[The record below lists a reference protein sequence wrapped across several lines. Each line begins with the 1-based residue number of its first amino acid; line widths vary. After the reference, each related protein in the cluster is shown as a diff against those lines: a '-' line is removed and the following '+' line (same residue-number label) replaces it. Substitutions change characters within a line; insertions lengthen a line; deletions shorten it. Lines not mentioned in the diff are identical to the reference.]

1 MKAIEV
7 SDIYSTASGESFARC
22 RFYAD
27 SAIWRDHMPLFLP
40 DAPSPLGVD
49 VCPAVMISRLG
60 HTIAPKFAMRYVGA
74 VGAVAVLRS
83 SDPDFDAMLPVID
96 SAVTTG
102 TWIPLDA
109 LPEQI
114 ELSSACDEETHSI
127 LFSFDTLDFASYLER
142 ISRRTTVKTGDIIIF
157 RPFATSFAPTPNQHI
172 TATLAGRPSLNI
184 KIK

>member
-7 SDIYSTASGESFARC
+7 SDIYRAASGESFARC

-40 DAPSPLGVD
+40 DAPAPLGVD

-74 VGAVAVLRS
+74 VGAVALLRC

-96 SAVTTG
+96 AAVTTG
-102 TWIPLDA
+102 MWIPLDA

-114 ELSSACDEETHSI
+114 ELTSACGEDTRTI
-127 LFSFDTLDFASYLER
+127 LFSFDSLDFSSYLEK

-157 RPFATSFAPTPNQHI
+157 RSFAASFAPSPNQHV
-172 TATLAGRPSLNI
+172 TATVAGRPSLNI

>member
-7 SDIYSTASGESFARC
+7 SGIYPAASGEIFARC

-27 SAIWRDHMPLFLP
+27 SAIGRDRIPLFMP
-40 DAPSPLGVD
+40 DAPAPLSVD

-60 HTIAPKFAMRYVGA
+60 HTIAPKFAMRYVEA
-74 VGAVAVLRS
+74 VGAVAVLRCP
-83 SDPDFDAMLPVID
+83 DPDFDAMLPVID

-109 LPEQI
+109 LPE
-114 ELSSACDEETHSI
+114 EMEMTASCGEETNSCR
-127 LFSFDTLDFASYLER
+127 FSFKSLDFPSYLEKL
-142 ISRRTTVKTGDIIIF
+142 SRRTTVKTGDIIIF
-157 RPFATSFAPTPNQHI
+157 RSHAATFAPTANQHVRASI
-172 TATLAGRPSLNI
+172 DSRPSLNI